1 LSPTTHESEM
11 NGRSRRSHR
20 SFISAFY
27 GGDQGERR
35 SLVRRRRFA
44 LMAAVI
50 VGVAA
55 LSAGFAIAARG
66 DGDKP
71 LTGTALE
78 KATAAALAHARGG
91 TVTETEVGDDG
102 AAYSVEIRRDDGTEI
117 EVNLDEQFS
126 VVGQEVD
133 DDGAGEVD
141 EDGAG
146 E

>member
-1 LSPTTHESEM
+1 M
-11 NGRSRRSHR
+11 
-20 SFISAFY
+20 
-27 GGDQGERR
+27 
-35 SLVRRRRFA
+35 RRRFA
-44 LMAAVI
+44 FMAAVI

-55 LSAGFAIAARG
+55 LSAGFAIAAGR

-71 LTGTALE
+71 LTGAALE

-91 TVTETEVGDDG
+91 TVTETEVGDNG
-102 AAYSVEIRRDDGTEI
+102 AAYSVEIRRDDGTEV
-117 EVNLDEQFS
+117 EVNLDEQFR
-126 VVGQEVD
+126 VVGQEVE